1 MEKMKLSRTKTM
13 LSQQFK
19 IVTFRRYGT
28 IREGGSPPVKRESQP
43 TCVPQ
48 KGACS
53 FAVPRVFRG
62 CSLGCGVGCRPGFFF
77 LSIRAVRTHGDRK
90 VRIDRKKKP
99 GLGHLRVAVQQAHRR
114 GGGSPGEA
122 EINVNSKVAGV
133 AGGWCMHM
141 GRVVCACA
149 GMAWAVT

>member
-1 MEKMKLSRTKTM
+1 MVMCEP
-13 LSQQFK
+13 
-19 IVTFRRYGT
+19 V
-28 IREGGSPPVKRESQP
+28 REGGSPPVKRESQP

-62 CSLGCGVGCRPGFFF
+62 CSLGCGVGCGPGFFF
-77 LSIRAVRTHGDRK
+77 LSIRAVRTHGVRK

-141 GRVVCACA
+141 ERVVCACA